1 MFQIIFL
8 SVLQISIMI
17 ITPYPNETDFKKGI
31 QVINEITGK
40 TKLPN
45 STFPR
50 MVLKI
55 NIETFNNT
63 AFSNNLNKYYTEI
76 GTNLANKNR

>member
-50 MVLKI
+50 MV
-55 NIETFNNT
+55 
-63 AFSNNLNKYYTEI
+63 
-76 GTNLANKNR
+76 

>member
-8 SVLQISIMI
+8 YILQITS
-17 ITPYPNETDFKKGI
+17 YPKDNDFKKGI
-31 QVINEITGK
+31 QVINEVTGK

-50 MVLKI
+50 MVSKN
-55 NIETFNNT
+55 NIETLNNT
-63 AFSNNLNKYYTEI
+63 AISSNLNKYYTEI
-76 GTNLANKNR
+76 GTNLANKNRQ